1 MCPSVPHLGYAT
13 DPIYKLLKANVELK
27 RDDQCNKTFEEGK
40 QKLMEAPVL
49 AHYNPTRSLKL
60 ATDASAYGIGAL
72 LLHYN
77 EDGTWPIAFTSRTL
91 TAAEKNYA
99 QIDKEALALIYAVQE
114 CHVYRRE
121 GTLGVGKFGKLSAK
135 LPLVKENLSNC
146 CTECNQCN

>member
-1 MCPSVPHLGYAT
+1 MLLH
-13 DPIYKLLKANVELK
+13 PICKLLNANVEWK

-49 AHYNPTRSLKL
+49 VLYNPTCSLKL

-91 TAAEKNYA
+91 TAAKKNYA
-99 QIDKEALALIYAVQE
+99 QIDKEALALIYYEVQE
-114 CHVYRRE
+114 CHVYRIE
-121 GTLGVGKFGKLSAK
+121 GNFGGRK
-135 LPLVKENLSNC
+135 VWQIVC
-146 CTECNQCN
+146 